1 MTRYCYLMLRWEA
14 GKSTR
19 KFGNLYR
26 SGIFGLRW
34 KIANFPIKN
43 TLTSERKKF
52 QYIFAKTNLYFCES
66 AVHQVRPEKNSE
78 TCCFKNIFKII
89 FRMRL
94 KLLRLQQHEIRIIE
108 TTFWNYSCWYGHLYR
123 SECNL
128 KITCNMHKWVFQ
140 RRSILHES
148 EVRVRFEDFE
158 KLTSVCFSKLHEK
171 PYYYLLLLYGKHHF
185 RWDGGL
191 WLAIIFP

>member
-1 MTRYCYLMLRWEA
+1 MDNREFSYQKY
-14 GKSTR
+14 
-19 KFGNLYR
+19 
-26 SGIFGLRW
+26 
-34 KIANFPIKN
+34 
-43 TLTSERKKF
+43 LTSERKKV

-66 AVHQVRPEKNSE
+66 AVHQIRPEKNSE

-94 KLLRLQQHEIRIIE
+94 KLLTSADKIPTTTRNKNSARYLIIE

-128 KITCNMHKWVFQ
+128 KTTCNMHKWVFQ

-148 EVRVRFEDFE
+148 EVRVRFEHFE

-191 WLAIIFP
+191 RLAIIFPQWTGDPLRKNKRMHFKTKQQN

>member
-1 MTRYCYLMLRWEA
+1 MDNREFSYQKY
-14 GKSTR
+14 
-19 KFGNLYR
+19 
-26 SGIFGLRW
+26 
-34 KIANFPIKN
+34 
-43 TLTSERKKF
+43 LTSERKKV

-66 AVHQVRPEKNSE
+66 AVHQIRPEKNRKE
-78 TCCFKNIFKII
+78 NCCFKNIFKII

-108 TTFWNYSCWYGHLYR
+108 TTFWNYSCWYGNLYR

-128 KITCNMHKWVFQ
+128 KTTCNMHKWVFQ

-148 EVRVRFEDFE
+148 EVRVRFEHFE

-191 WLAIIFP
+191 RLAIIFPQWTGDPLRKNKRMHFKTKQQN